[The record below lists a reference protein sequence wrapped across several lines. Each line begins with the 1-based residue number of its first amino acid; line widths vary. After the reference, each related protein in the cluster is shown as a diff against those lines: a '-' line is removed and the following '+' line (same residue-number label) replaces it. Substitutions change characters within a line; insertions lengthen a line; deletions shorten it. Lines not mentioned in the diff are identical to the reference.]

1 MIFAVII
8 LSILL
13 GISVYYNY
21 KFGTLILKIEDA
33 LENCLDTIDEKY
45 ESMTEILS
53 RPLFFDS
60 PEVKKVVE
68 DVRSTKD
75 SLHQIAFL
83 MFKNFDK
90 EQKDKNDNS
99 GQEEN

>member
-1 MIFAVII
+1 MIVLVII
-8 LSILL
+8 LSNLL
-13 GISVYYNY
+13 GVSLYYNY
-21 KFGTLILKIEDA
+21 RFGTLILKIEDT
-33 LENCLDTIDEKY
+33 LEDCLDTIDEKY
-45 ESMTEILS
+45 ESMNEILS

-60 PEVKKVVE
+60 PEVKRVVE
-68 DVRSTKD
+68 DVRSTKE

-90 EQKDKNDNS
+90 EQKNKNDNP